1 MPSWVAV
8 LLIYTMVTL
17 GGCALAE
24 VPAQNR
30 ATEAENRRVY
40 AIYQS
45 YMQSMN
51 EQREQ
56 AGVNPAPIKSYEEW
70 QRSPG
75 TQ

>member
-1 MPSWVAV
+1 MPSWKVV
-8 LLIYTMVTL
+8 LLISTPVAL
-17 GGCALAE
+17 AGCALAE

-30 ATEAENRRVY
+30 AIEQENRRVY
-40 AIYQS
+40 EIYQS
-45 YMQSMN
+45 YMQSTN

-56 AGVNPAPIKSYEEW
+56 FGINPEQIKSYEEW